1 MKTLLAAAPVC
12 LVAMAYALTQGDWE
26 SVGLFALIEVLIFMN
41 FRADKRSDH
50 QRVPGSVVGAS
61 EVRPIG
67 RIRRSP
73 RQALATSTAMLLL
86 VTLAAPVSANA
97 ADASPLVAFLLK
109 PGDMSGFTPGKP
121 RVFRTVAAVETAS
134 GEKPTELEIK
144 RYEAEGFVEA
154 ATVRIHSNAEPAA
167 RGISSVFEFES
178 PIGARAEMK
187 AELKEEIDSAALR
200 KKVISDYF
208 VVRHFKVPG
217 VPRAVAFAF
226 VSNRKA
232 ERLGVES
239 GVAKGLFV
247 EGNCLF
253 AVGVARFKSNEVVE
267 PVVGGVQAIFN
278 RSGGICP

>member
-1 MKTLLAAAPVC
+1 MKDRRRIV
-12 LVAMAYALTQGDWE
+12 
-26 SVGLFALIEVLIFMN
+26 FAGEEG
-41 FRADKRSDH
+41 K
-50 QRVPGSVVGAS
+50 
-61 EVRPIG
+61 VRPIR
-67 RIRRSP
+67 RIRQPP
-73 RQALATSTAMLLL
+73 RQALATFTAMLLL
-86 VTLAAPVSANA
+86 VALAAPVPANA

-134 GEKPTELEIK
+134 GEKPTELETK

-154 ATVRIHSNAEPAA
+154 AIVRIHSNAEPAA
-167 RGISSVFEFES
+167 RGISSVFEFET
-178 PIGARAEMK
+178 PVGASAEMK

-200 KKVISDYF
+200 KKGILDYF
-208 VVRHFKVPG
+208 VLRHFKVPG

-232 ERLGVES
+232 ERVGVQS
-239 GVAKGLFV
+239 GLAKGLLV

-253 AVGVARFKSNEVVE
+253 AVGVARFKSNEVVK
-267 PVVGGVQAIFN
+267 PVISGVQAIFN

>member
-1 MKTLLAAAPVC
+1 MQDRQRIV
-12 LVAMAYALTQGDWE
+12 
-26 SVGLFALIEVLIFMN
+26 FAGEEG
-41 FRADKRSDH
+41 K
-50 QRVPGSVVGAS
+50 
-61 EVRPIG
+61 VRPIG
-67 RIRRSP
+67 RIRRPP
-73 RQALATSTAMLLL
+73 RQALAAFTAMLLL
-86 VTLAAPVSANA
+86 VALAAPVAANA

-134 GEKPTELEIK
+134 GEKPNESETK

-167 RGISSVFEFES
+167 RGISSVFEFET
-178 PIGARAEMK
+178 PIGARAEMRT
-187 AELKEEIDSAALR
+187 ELKEEIDPAAPR
-200 KKVISDYF
+200 KKGVLNYF
-208 VVRHFKVPG
+208 VLRHFKVPG
-217 VPRAVAFAF
+217 VPGTVAFAF
-226 VSNRKA
+226 VSSKAA
-232 ERLGVES
+232 ERAGVEF

-267 PVVGGVQAIFN
+267 PVISGVQAIFN